1 MTENGLRAQ
10 RKTYGRIFNEP
21 NPIGDDD
28 EDIKPRVKKEQIKRE
43 FEDGEVDEND
53 EVVEDGSD
61 EEVVQDGFHGRIKS
75 LYQKNETL

>member
-1 MTENGLRAQ
+1 MRAQ

-21 NPIGDDD
+21 NPTGDDD
-28 EDIKPRVKKEQIKRE
+28 EDIKPHVKKEQIKHE

-53 EVVEDGSD
+53 EVVEDGS
-61 EEVVQDGFHGRIKS
+61 EEEEEIVQDGFHGRIKS